1 MAVLKVET
9 ASGDFHPRFDAVS
22 RTYEYHIYFSPARH
36 PLKNRTAWRIWPEL
50 EIGRLQQ
57 AAPCFLGIHDFSSFG
72 APMKPGASTIR
83 MVFESGWQQMVDGL
97 VYRISAN
104 AFLYH
109 MIRRVVWQQIL
120 FATDR
125 ISFQELQDGIEK
137 AAPLPPG
144 MAPANGLSLVEVVY
158 PIRQGKDR

>member
-1 MAVLKVET
+1 
-9 ASGDFHPRFDAVS
+9 
-22 RTYEYHIYFSPARH
+22 
-36 PLKNRTAWRIWPEL
+36 
-50 EIGRLQQ
+50 
-57 AAPCFLGIHDFSSFG
+57 
-72 APMKPGASTIR
+72 MKPGASTIR
-83 MVFESGWQQMVDGL
+83 VVFESGWQQMVDGL

-104 AFLYH
+104 AFFYH